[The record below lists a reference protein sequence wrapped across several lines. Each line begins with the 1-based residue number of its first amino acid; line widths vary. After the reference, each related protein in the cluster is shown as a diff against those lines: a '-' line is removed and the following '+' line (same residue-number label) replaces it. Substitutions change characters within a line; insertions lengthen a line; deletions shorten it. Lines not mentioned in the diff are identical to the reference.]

1 METVALIGFVVLLI
15 AVPVLLLNRGVIMGK
30 GRSRSRRGAAELPFL
45 FFPTTGPTRK
55 PPPVPAWRSR
65 WGDWV
70 DLQRPLHA
78 EPGVA
83 DRPANREPTAGESP
97 RGREPRAPGDRS
109 APL

>member
-1 METVALIGFVVLLI
+1 METVALIGFVVLLV
-15 AVPVLLLNRGVIMGK
+15 AVPVLLINRGVTVGR
-30 GRSRSRRGAAELPFL
+30 GRSRSRRGASELPFL

-65 WGDWV
+65 WGDPV
-70 DLQRPLHA
+70 ELQRPLRA

-83 DRPANREPTAGESP
+83 DHASKPEPARGEPA
-97 RGREPRAPGDRS
+97 RGKDPRAPRDRS

>member
-1 METVALIGFVVLLI
+1 METVALVGFVVLLI
-15 AVPVLLLNRGVIMGK
+15 AVPVILLNRGVIMGRAR
-30 GRSRSRRGAAELPFL
+30 GRSRRGTTELPFL

-70 DLQRPLHA
+70 DLQRPMRQ
-78 EPGVA
+78 EPGIA
-83 DRPANREPTAGESP
+83 DRVPTPEAARDDQPKERSP
-97 RGREPRAPGDRS
+97 RVPRDHN